1 MISPRHQSSER
12 GAVALIT
19 AVIIS
24 ILLTIIVTG
33 LITLMASELRQ
44 ASDAE
49 QSTRAYYAAQSGI
62 ENGVQK
68 VINALPRHYNL
79 PLCPAARSSNTSIIP
94 GIPVGWTCQSI
105 SYSGSPEGTLN
116 LPDQTTQIDL
126 TGAPNFDK
134 VTLQWDNTVG
144 PFNMSVQLPTSA
156 WSGAAAVEMTF
167 IDYDKAGYTGRDS
180 AQKAQ
185 SDIKT
190 RNVLAIPSV
199 AADPVQTV
207 GAGLISPDKGACS
220 VSFVTYHCRIS
231 IYVPNTRTRDY
242 IIRLRSRYQGTP
254 YKLSFTLAGSQVNVP
269 DGTATIDVTARAGD
283 VFRRVIY
290 KVPITNSAASGLDY
304 VLFSDNNICKNYTIL
319 AGVPL
324 SYPCTQN

>member
-44 ASDAE
+44 SSDAE

-68 VINALPRHYNL
+68 VIGALPGHYIS
-79 PLCPAARSSNTSIIP
+79 PVCPRTGSSKTSIIQ

-105 SYSGSPEGTLN
+105 SYSGNPEGTLN

-134 VTLQWDNTVG
+134 VTLQWDNTSG
-144 PFNMSVQLPTSA
+144 PFNMPAPLPTSSV

-167 IDYDKAGYTGRDS
+167 VDYSKKPYSS
-180 AQKAQ
+180 AQVAQ
-185 SDIKT
+185 GDIKT
-190 RNVLAIPSV
+190 QNVLAIPSHI
-199 AADPVQTV
+199 ADTEETV
-207 GAGLISPDKGACS
+207 GTGLTSPDKGSCS
-220 VSFVTYHCRIS
+220 SNYATYHCI
-231 IYVPNTRTRDY
+231 ITLKVPNSAKRNY

-254 YKLSFTLAGSQVNVP
+254 YKLSFTLRGEAVNVP
-269 DGTATIDVTARAGD
+269 DGTATIDVTAKAGD

-304 VLFSDNNICKNYTIL
+304 VLFSDNNICKNYTIS
-319 AGVPL
+319 AGVPHG
-324 SYPCTQN
+324 YPCTQD